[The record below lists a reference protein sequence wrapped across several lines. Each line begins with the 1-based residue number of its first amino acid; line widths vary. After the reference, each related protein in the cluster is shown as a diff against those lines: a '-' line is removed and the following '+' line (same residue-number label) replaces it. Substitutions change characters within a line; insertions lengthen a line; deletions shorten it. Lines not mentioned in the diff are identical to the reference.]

1 MKASSPAPHSESKAN
16 LREKL
21 KKVRDQVDPALA
33 ETASQGVW
41 ILLSRLPEFNKAKG
55 IGAFAS
61 TPGEINTYP
70 ILEGV
75 LASGK
80 KLYLPRVAQERTH
93 FDYFPVPDFKNLSTG
108 AFGILEPTGI
118 HPAAWE
124 DIDIALVPGLAFDL
138 RGYRLGFGKGY
149 YDRVL
154 PLLKKNALTIGLGYS
169 FQIVEKIPDEPHDA
183 ILKAILSEK
192 GFHHCKND

>member
-1 MKASSPAPHSESKAN
+1 MKTPSPAPHSESKAS

-21 KKVRDQVDPALA
+21 KKVRDQVDPGLA

-41 ILLSRLPEFNKAKG
+41 IFLSRLPEFHRAKG

-80 KLYLPRVAQERTH
+80 KLYLPRVAADRTH
-93 FDYFPVPDFKNLSTG
+93 FDYYPVPDFKNLSAGT
-108 AFGILEPTGI
+108 FGILEPSGNR
-118 HPAAWE
+118 PAAWE

-138 RGYRLGFGKGY
+138 RGHRLGFGKGF
-149 YDRVL
+149 YDRAL
-154 PLLKKNALTIGLGYS
+154 PLLKKNTLTIGLGYS
-169 FQIVEKIPDEPHDA
+169 FQTVERIPDEPHDVL
-183 ILKAILSEK
+183 LKAILSEK
-192 GFHHCKND
+192 GFHLCAK